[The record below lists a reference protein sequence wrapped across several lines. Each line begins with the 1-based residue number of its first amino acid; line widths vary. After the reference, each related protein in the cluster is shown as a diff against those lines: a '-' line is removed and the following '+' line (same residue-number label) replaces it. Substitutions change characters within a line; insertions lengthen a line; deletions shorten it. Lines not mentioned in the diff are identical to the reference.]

1 MGSRG
6 PSLYP
11 VVASSVLVLAGG
23 MMKNCAVILSVFFTL
38 CLGSIQGRSTADML
52 RSLIS
57 ELSKKSDTCMCPPA
71 FREEGSPPEGGPEFT
86 CADGET
92 TIPAHWVNDK
102 EDDCGDCSDETAC
115 TECSTWAD
123 GYDPTCWDYS
133 SEERALAKK
142 EDTCECPDFDAD
154 VVNSASYDMEN
165 YAKFTCANGKEIS
178 ADYKNDAWDD
188 CGDCSDEPACSAC
201 VSSGDE
207 LEPWIDDCWFEGMDS
222 YYYDAADLEAAHND
236 EHGEVEQAAAET
248 PGTSK
253 RQEPQQGG
261 HGKRQEPQQGGHVK
275 RQEPQQGGHGKRHVL
290 RKLAMVMKK
299 GV

>member
-38 CLGSIQGRSTADML
+38 CLGSIQDRSTADML

-71 FREEGSPPEGGPEFT
+71 FREEGSPPEGGPPEGGPEFT

-154 VVNSASYDMEN
+154 DFNSAYYDMEN
-165 YAKFTCANGKEIS
+165 DWAYIGPKFTCANGKEIP
-178 ADYKNDAWDD
+178 ANYENDAWDD

-201 VSSGDE
+201 VSSGNE
-207 LEPWIDDCWFEGMDS
+207 FEPWIDDCWFEGMDS
-222 YYYDAADLEAAHND
+222 YYHDASDLEAAHND
-236 EHGEVEQAAAET
+236 EHGEVEHGATPEQAAAET

-261 HGKRQEPQQGGHVK
+261 HGKRQEPQQGGH
-275 RQEPQQGGHGKRHVL
+275 GKRHVL
-290 RKLAMVMKK
+290 RKLA
-299 GV
+299 